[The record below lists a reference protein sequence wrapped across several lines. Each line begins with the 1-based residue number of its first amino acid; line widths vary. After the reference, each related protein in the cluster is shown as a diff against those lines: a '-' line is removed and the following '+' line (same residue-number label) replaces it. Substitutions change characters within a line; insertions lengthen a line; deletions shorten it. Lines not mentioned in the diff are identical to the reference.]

1 MSDRGTMGNTG
12 EFILECQN
20 IMKSFALKSRT
31 IAVLNCINLNVAR
44 GQIYVITGR
53 SGSGKSTLLGLMGG
67 IERQTSGSIRFKDVY
82 LERLSNESL
91 ANLRRKSIGII
102 CQSHNLI
109 SSWTAYENVD
119 AVLMHSGLS
128 AAKRA
133 EKIKSL
139 LNEFG
144 LDGMLDNL
152 PSELSAG
159 QQQRVAIARTLVNEP
174 EIILA
179 DEPTGEVDSETSIE
193 IIKHLFLPVRERHV
207 ALVVVTKGD
216 FLFNIIQN
224 ESKLDSEMLPCIKNI
239 FTLSGGTLS
248 FLGDLENNKSVL
260 LGM

>member
-1 MSDRGTMGNTG
+1 
-12 EFILECQN
+12 
-20 IMKSFALKSRT
+20 
-31 IAVLNCINLNVAR
+31 
-44 GQIYVITGR
+44 
-53 SGSGKSTLLGLMGG
+53 
-67 IERQTSGSIRFKDVY
+67 
-82 LERLSNESL
+82 
-91 ANLRRKSIGII
+91 
-102 CQSHNLI
+102 
-109 SSWTAYENVD
+109 
-119 AVLMHSGLS
+119 MHSGLS